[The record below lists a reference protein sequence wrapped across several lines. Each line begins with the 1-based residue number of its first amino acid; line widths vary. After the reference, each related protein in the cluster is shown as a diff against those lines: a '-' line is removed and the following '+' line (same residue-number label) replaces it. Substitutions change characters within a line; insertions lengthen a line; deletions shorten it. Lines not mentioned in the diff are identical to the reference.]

1 MLSYFSVK
9 GGAASVAGVL
19 LNPIKNE
26 SDGTFSLKDF
36 RAKIRGSDPLHE
48 PRTSLVIVE
57 NTQNVCGGKVMP
69 LDWMDEL
76 ASICKNNDIK
86 MHMDGA
92 RVFSAAEYLKVPVSR
107 VCRDFDSVMFC
118 LSKSLC
124 APVGSVIV
132 GSKEFIQYARRMR
145 TLLGGAMPQVG
156 VLAAAGLVALK
167 EVAPNIT
174 HDHRHAKQIAQ
185 AIYDLKSPYVTVDID
200 NVQTNICL
208 IRLPKP
214 DKYSAKHFLERLLQI
229 SNKELLAGV
238 TDKAG
243 DGIIVKVCGIDEW
256 EFVRIVTYIHI
267 NDEITDLV
275 IKKLKYCIE
284 EIN

>member
-1 MLSYFSVK
+1 
-9 GGAASVAGVL
+9 
-19 LNPIKNE
+19 
-26 SDGTFSLKDF
+26 
-36 RAKIRGSDPLHE
+36 
-48 PRTSLVIVE
+48 
-57 NTQNVCGGKVMP
+57 MP
-69 LDWMDEL
+69 LEWMDEL
-76 ASICKNNDIK
+76 ASICKSHNIK

-92 RVFSAAEYLKVPVSR
+92 RVFSAAEYLNVPLSR

-132 GSKEFIQYARRMR
+132 GSKEFIQYARCMR

-167 EVAPNIT
+167 EVSPNIT
-174 HDHRHAKQIAQ
+174 HDHRHTKQIAQ
-185 AIYDLKSPYVTVDID
+185 AIYDLNSPYVTVDID
-200 NVQTNICL
+200 SVQTNICL
-208 IRLPKP
+208 IRLLKP
-214 DKYSAKHFLERLLQI
+214 EKYSAKYFLERLLQV

-238 TDKAG
+238 TDKSG

-267 NDEITDLV
+267 NDEMTGLV

-284 EIN
+284 ELNYKS